1 MIICCAVLAAV
12 SSALDSSSAAGG
24 LRAVTQA
31 VGDSHHRTVL
41 ASVPMVDKTMT
52 ICNAYASPKKLDVM
66 LVRTRQVLTEGS
78 PLAYKQCKEFTFPL
92 VEGDQLD
99 FKSAGLDV
107 GTFYATGLPA
117 SAASLLLVPHRRNP
131 HAVGMRFESHAFAVT
146 QVPQIAVVNAYS
158 GKEDA
163 GSVKIAESLVE
174 EGQTKESMMEEDLKF
189 ASVVAVNPG
198 KYGISLSGVNK
209 ASLPL
214 SAVGVGKY
222 VVIKVG
228 MEGDEKGNF
237 PQELV
242 VFPSGTTRTAM
253 RLSALI
259 VAVAA
264 SFIGLSCTM

>member
-1 MIICCAVLAAV
+1 MIICCAVLGAV
-12 SSALDSSSAAGG
+12 ASALDSSSAAGG
-24 LRAVTQA
+24 LRSQGQA
-31 VGDSHHRTVL
+31 VGDSQHRTVL
-41 ASVPMVDKTMT
+41 ASVPVVDKKMT

-99 FKSAGLDV
+99 FKSAGLDI
-107 GTFYATGLPA
+107 GTFYATGLPTT
-117 SAASLLLVPHRRNP
+117 AASLLLVPHRRNP

-146 QVPQIAVVNAYS
+146 QIPQIAVVNAYS
-158 GKEDA
+158 DKENA

-174 EGQTKESMMEEDLKF
+174 GQTTDSMVEEDLKF

-198 KYGISLSGVNK
+198 KYGVSLSGVDK

-214 SAVGVGKY
+214 SVKGVGTY

-237 PQELV
+237 PQELM
-242 VFPSGTTRTAM
+242 VFPSGATRTAM
-253 RLSALI
+253 RLSALL
-259 VAVAA
+259 VAAAA
-264 SFIGLSCTM
+264 SFIGLTCTM